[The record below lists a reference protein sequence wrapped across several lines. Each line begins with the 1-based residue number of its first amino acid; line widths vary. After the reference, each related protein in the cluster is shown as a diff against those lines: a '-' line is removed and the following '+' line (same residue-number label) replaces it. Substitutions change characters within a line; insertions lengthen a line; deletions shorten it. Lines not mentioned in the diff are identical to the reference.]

1 MEVIQLSFTLIRVII
16 DHFSL
21 FIFYSFLMKHM
32 VGGQKNRNKGHSTP
46 NLLVDYFADLEVTL
60 VLCDDQKVVESTT
73 IHYLLSNYVGVAFK
87 KC

>member
-1 MEVIQLSFTLIRVII
+1 
-16 DHFSL
+16 
-21 FIFYSFLMKHM
+21 MKHM
-32 VGGQKNRNKGHSTP
+32 VGAQKNRNKGHSTP